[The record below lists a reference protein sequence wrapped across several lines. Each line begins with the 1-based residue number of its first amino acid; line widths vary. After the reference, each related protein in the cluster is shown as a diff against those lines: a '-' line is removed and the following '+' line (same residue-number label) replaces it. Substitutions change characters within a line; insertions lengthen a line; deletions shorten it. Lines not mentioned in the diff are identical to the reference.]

1 MLNKKSLKISP
12 LLNIPSELSRFL
24 KMVLSSLEQDQKV
37 MCNLKHE
44 WLRDELEEHFEDIEK
59 MSLMLPHL
67 SVRDAYSQHS
77 SYQK

>member
-1 MLNKKSLKISP
+1 
-12 LLNIPSELSRFL
+12 
-24 KMVLSSLEQDQKV
+24 MVLSSLEQDQKV